1 MNNIKVMDRKL
12 ADKISAGEVIEKCV
26 SIVKELVENSID
38 AESSEIKIEL
48 KESGTRMIRVT
59 DNGIGMSKEDALLA
73 FERHATSKLLS
84 EFDLFRISSLGFRGE
99 ALPSIAA
106 VSKVV
111 LKTCNSN
118 IGTEISINGGEFI
131 NQKVSDARIGTI
143 IEVNDIFYNTPAR
156 LKFMGSLYSELAN
169 IVEYINKMA
178 LSYPDIKFKLLN
190 DNKVLLNTDGSG
202 NILKNIKE
210 IYGTGIAKKM
220 INIEGYNDDYD
231 IYGYISMP
239 EITKSNRSNIITF
252 VNKRLVRNNELN
264 KIILEVYNRY
274 IPDNRYPIIILNI
287 VCDPSFVDVNIH
299 PSKMDVKFSEFNSLK
314 DLVSKKIKEALDSNL
329 LIPSIETKDENANI
343 KTYENISFDIEREYK
358 VEESKNIVNEKVLLP
373 ELYPVGLVSGTYIIC
388 QNENGM
394 YIIDQHAAKER
405 INLEMYIKNLSNV
418 SKSKTS
424 LLIPIILEF
433 PKNEFILINKNID
446 KLINIGLDI
455 SEYGKNS
462 FIIKGHPTWLL
473 SGYEEESIKKILE
486 VFIEENKNF
495 SYEKF
500 IDNVA
505 ETLSCKL
512 AIKANENISIK
523 EMESLINDLRK
534 CDNPY
539 TCAHG
544 RPTIIFY
551 SNYELEKLFKRVI

>member
-1 MNNIKVMDRKL
+1 
-12 ADKISAGEVIEKCV
+12 
-26 SIVKELVENSID
+26 ELVENSID
-38 AESSEIKIEL
+38 AKASEIKIEL
-48 KESGTRMIRVT
+48 KESGTKMIKVT

-84 EFDLFRISSLGFRGE
+84 EFDLFRISSLGYRGE

-106 VSKVV
+106 ISKVI

-118 IGTEISINGGEFI
+118 IGTEISINGGIF
-131 NQKVSDARIGTI
+131 NYQKASDARVGTS
-143 IEVNDIFYNTPAR
+143 IEVSDIFYNTPAR
-156 LKFMGSLYSELAN
+156 LKFMNSLYSELAN

-178 LSYPDIKFKLLN
+178 LSYPNIKFKITN
-190 DNKVLLNTDGSG
+190 YNKVLLNTDGND

-210 IYGTGIAKKM
+210 IYGTDIARKM
-220 INIEGYNDDYD
+220 INVEGYNDDYD

-239 EITKSNRSNIITF
+239 EITKSNRNNIITF

-264 KIILEVYNRY
+264 RTMLEVYNRY
-274 IPDNRYPIIILNI
+274 IPENRYPIIVLNI
-287 VCDPSFVDVNIH
+287 ICDPSFIDVNIH
-299 PSKMDVKFSEFNSLK
+299 PSKMDVKFSQFNNLK

-329 LIPSIETKDENANI
+329 LIPSIESKEKSSDN
-343 KTYENISFDIEREYK
+343 KTYTNLTFDIEREFSI
-358 VEESKNIVNEKVLLP
+358 EEKADVFEKVVLP
-373 ELYPVGLVSGTYIIC
+373 ELYSVGLVSGTYIIC
-388 QNENGM
+388 QNESGM

-405 INLEMYIKNLSNV
+405 INLEKYIKNLSNV
-418 SKSKTS
+418 TKSVTS
-424 LLIPIILEF
+424 LLVPLILEF

-446 KLINIGLDI
+446 VLIKLGLDI
-455 SEYGKNS
+455 SEYGNNA
-462 FIIKGHPTWLL
+462 FIIKKHPTWLL
-473 SGYEEESIKKILE
+473 NGYEEESIKKILE

-512 AIKANENISIK
+512 AIKANENISIS

-551 SNYELEKLFKRVI
+551 SNYELEKLFKRVM

>member
-1 MNNIKVMDRKL
+1 MNSIKIMDRKL

-26 SIVKELVENSID
+26 SVVKELVENSID
-38 AESSEIKIEL
+38 AKASEIKVEL
-48 KESGTRMIRVT
+48 KESGTKIIRVT

-118 IGTEISINGGEFI
+118 IGTEVCIDGGEFKY
-131 NQKVSDARIGTI
+131 QKVCDARIGTS
-143 IEVNDIFYNTPAR
+143 IEVSNLFYNTPAR
-156 LKFMGSLYSELAN
+156 LKFMSSLYSELAN

-178 LSYPDIKFKLLN
+178 LSYPNIKFKLIN
-190 DNKVLLNTDGSG
+190 DNKVLLNTDGSD

-210 IYGTGIAKKM
+210 IYGTDIARKM

-239 EITKSNRSNIITF
+239 EVTKSNRSNIITF
-252 VNKRLVRNNELN
+252 VNKRLVRNNDLN
-264 KIILEVYNRY
+264 RTILEVYNRY
-274 IPDNRYPIIILNI
+274 IPENRYPIIVLNI
-287 VCDPSFVDVNIH
+287 VCDPSFIDVNIH

-314 DLVSKKIKEALDSNL
+314 ELTSKKIKEALDSNL
-329 LIPSIETKDENANI
+329 LIPSIESKNQNIEN
-343 KTYENISFDIEREYK
+343 KTYENMSFDIEREFSI
-358 VEESKNIVNEKVLLP
+358 EEKEEVHEKVTLP
-373 ELYPVGLVSGTYIIC
+373 ELYPVGLVGGTYIVC

-405 INLEMYIKNLSNV
+405 INLEMYIRNLSSV
-418 SKSKTS
+418 SKSTIS
-424 LLIPIILEF
+424 LLIPLILEF

-446 KLINIGLDI
+446 KLVNLGLDI

-462 FIIKGHPTWLL
+462 FIIKGHPTWLI

-486 VFIEENKNF
+486 VFIEESKNF
-495 SYEKF
+495 SYKKF

-512 AIKANENISIK
+512 AIKANENISIE
-523 EMESLINDLRK
+523 EMEALINDLRK

>member
-1 MNNIKVMDRKL
+1 MNNIKIMDRKL

-26 SIVKELVENSID
+26 SVVKELVENSID
-38 AESSEIKIEL
+38 AKASEIKVEL
-48 KESGTRMIRVT
+48 KESGTKMIRVT

-99 ALPSIAA
+99 ALPSISA
-106 VSKVV
+106 VSKVI

-118 IGTEISINGGEFI
+118 IGTEISINGGVF
-131 NQKVSDARIGTI
+131 NYQKVSAARVGTS

-178 LSYPDIKFKLLN
+178 LSYPNIKFKLIN
-190 DNKVLLNTDGSG
+190 DNKVLLNTDGSD

-210 IYGTGIAKKM
+210 IYGTDIARKM

-239 EITKSNRSNIITF
+239 EVTKSNRSNIITF
-252 VNKRLVRNNELN
+252 VNKRLVRNNDLN
-264 KIILEVYNRY
+264 RTILEVYNRY
-274 IPDNRYPIIILNI
+274 IPENRYPIIVLNI
-287 VCDPSFVDVNIH
+287 VCDPSFIDVNIH

-314 DLVSKKIKEALDSNL
+314 DLTSKKLKEALDSNL
-329 LIPSIETKDENANI
+329 LIPSIERKAENIEN
-343 KTYENISFDIEREYK
+343 KTYENMSFDIEREFSVAEK
-358 VEESKNIVNEKVLLP
+358 EDVHEKVTLP
-373 ELYPVGLVSGTYIIC
+373 ELYPVGLVSGTYIVC

-405 INLEMYIKNLSNV
+405 INLEMYIRNLSLV
-418 SKSKTS
+418 SKSTTS
-424 LLIPIILEF
+424 MLIPLILEF
-433 PKNEFILINKNID
+433 PKNEFILISKNID
-446 KLINIGLDI
+446 TLIKIGLDI
-455 SEYGKNS
+455 SEYGKTS

-473 SGYEEESIKKILE
+473 AGYEEESIKKILE

-512 AIKANENISIK
+512 AIKANENISIS

-551 SNYELEKLFKRVI
+551 SNYELEKLFKRVM

>member
-1 MNNIKVMDRKL
+1 MNNIKIMDRKL

-26 SIVKELVENSID
+26 SVVKELVENSID
-38 AESSEIKIEL
+38 AKASEIKVEL
-48 KESGTRMIRVT
+48 KESGTKMIRVT
-59 DNGIGMSKEDALLA
+59 DNGIGMSKEDASLA

-106 VSKVV
+106 VSKVI

-118 IGTEISINGGEFI
+118 IGTEISIDGGEFKY
-131 NQKVSDARIGTI
+131 QKVSEARRGTI
-143 IEVNDIFYNTPAR
+143 IEVSNLFYNTPAR
-156 LKFMGSLYSELAN
+156 LKFMGSLYSELSN
-169 IVEYINKMA
+169 IVEYLNKMA
-178 LSYPDIKFKLLN
+178 LSYPNIKFKLIN
-190 DNKVLLNTDGSG
+190 DDKVLLNTDGSD

-210 IYGTGIAKKM
+210 VYGTDIARKM

-239 EITKSNRSNIITF
+239 EVTKSNRSSIITF
-252 VNKRLVRNNELN
+252 INKRLVRNNELN
-264 KIILEVYNRY
+264 KTILEAYNRY
-274 IPDNRYPIIILNI
+274 IPDNRYPVIVLNI
-287 VCDPSFVDVNIH
+287 ICDPSFVDVNIH
-299 PSKMDVKFSEFNSLK
+299 PSKMDVKFSEFNNLK

-329 LIPSIETKDENANI
+329 LIPSIESKEEKVGN
-343 KTYENISFDIEREYK
+343 KTYENLSFDMERDFS
-358 VEESKNIVNEKVLLP
+358 VEEKVNTHEKVLLP

-418 SKSKTS
+418 SKSTVA
-424 LLIPIILEF
+424 LLVPIILEF

-455 SEYGKNS
+455 LEYGKNS
-462 FIIKGHPTWLL
+462 FIIKSHPIWLL
-473 SGYEEESIKKILE
+473 TGYEEESIKKILE